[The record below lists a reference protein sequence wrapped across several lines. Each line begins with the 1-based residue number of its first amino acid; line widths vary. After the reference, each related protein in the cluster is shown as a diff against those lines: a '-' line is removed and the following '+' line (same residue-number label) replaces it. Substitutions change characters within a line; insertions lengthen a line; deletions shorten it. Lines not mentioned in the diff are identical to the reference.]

1 MAEARKIFFSYAR
14 KDAEFVIRLANDLR
28 NEGQSIWVDQLD
40 IPKGARWDE
49 EVETALKACP
59 CLLVVLTPVSASSQN
74 VLDEVSYALGEKK
87 AIIPI
92 LLKECSVP
100 FRLRRLQH
108 IDFTGDYDR
117 AFLELGQALRRL
129 QPPAEQPPAEQPPG
143 EQQSARRH
151 AAGRAESAAETEN
164 DARASGGAGA
174 ARVESAGR
182 RAVSWK
188 VLAPAS
194 LAIIAVLT
202 GAYFAFS
209 GADHAVDVRQPV
221 RAPLAAIDSSRP
233 ESRTNPVVSNEA
245 KPLSL
250 AAPVV
255 TPPPAPSEP
264 KSASQG
270 ITDAQV
276 KEFVDRFVT
285 TANRG
290 DPFDLLRLYDDR
302 VDYFDRGV
310 VGKDYILKDK
320 QGYYRRWPEV
330 QNRLVDDVVL
340 GRTGKQDT
348 ATVSFNIAYQVRS
361 PERGETKSGTAHN
374 ELQVRRVDGELKIVA
389 ERQRVAAK

>member
-14 KDAEFVIRLANDLR
+14 KDSEFVIRLANDLR

-40 IPKGARWDE
+40 IPKGTRWDE

-59 CLLVVLTPVSASSQN
+59 CLLVVLTPVSTNSQN

-92 LLKECSVP
+92 LLRECSVP

-129 QPPAEQPPAEQPPG
+129 QPPAEQPPG
-143 EQQSARRH
+143 EQQSARRP
-151 AAGRAESAAETEN
+151 AAGRAESSAEPEP
-164 DARASGGAGA
+164 DARASGGAA
-174 ARVESAGR
+174 AATVESAGR
-182 RAVSWK
+182 RAASWK

-194 LAIIAVLT
+194 LAIIAVLA
-202 GAYFAFS
+202 GAYFALS
-209 GADHAVDVRQPV
+209 GSDRAVDVRQPV
-221 RAPLAAIDSSRP
+221 RAPLAAIDSSRQ
-233 ESRTNPVVSNEA
+233 EVSHTNPVVSNEA
-245 KPLSL
+245 KPQSL

-255 TPPPAPSEP
+255 TPPPVPSEL

-270 ITDAQV
+270 ITDAQA
-276 KEFVDRFVT
+276 KEFVDRFLA

-290 DPFDLLRLYDDR
+290 NPSDLLRLYDDR

-320 QGYYRRWPEV
+320 QSYYRRWPEV
-330 QNRLVDDVVL
+330 VNRLLDDVVL
-340 GRTGKQDT
+340 GRTGRQDT

-361 PERGETKSGTAHN
+361 PERGETKSGSAHN
-374 ELQVRRVDGELKIVA
+374 ELQVRSVDGELKIVA
-389 ERQRVAAK
+389 ERQRVVAK